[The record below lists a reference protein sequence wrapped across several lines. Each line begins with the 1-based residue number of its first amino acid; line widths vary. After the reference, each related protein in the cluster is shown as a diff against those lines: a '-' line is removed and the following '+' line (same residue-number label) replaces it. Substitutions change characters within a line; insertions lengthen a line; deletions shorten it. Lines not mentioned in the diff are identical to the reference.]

1 MNAEYIWNLWEEI
14 KNSRPLVHCITNM
27 VTVND
32 CANVLLAAGASPT
45 MAHHPLE
52 VEEVTAGC
60 KSLVCNMGAMESLDA
75 MVTAGKKALSLGHPV
90 VLDPV
95 GAAGAS
101 FRRNSCLN
109 LIKEIQ
115 PTCIRGNYSEIK
127 ALYLEQKTGMGVD
140 VQEKD
145 RKKEQALENIAQ
157 AAKDLANKLQNYV
170 VASGEVDFVSDGKKI
185 IVVHNG
191 SELMSRVTGMGCMS
205 SAMLGAFL
213 SVENSLESAAACCV
227 VMGICGEIA
236 EEETKRLGAG
246 IGTFHIK
253 FLDAVSM
260 LTREQIAAVH
270 TASVRSNNPKEN

>member
-1 MNAEYIWNLWEEI
+1 MNAEYIWELWEEI
-14 KNSRPLVHCITNM
+14 KRSRPLVHCITNM

-32 CANVLLAAGASPT
+32 CANILLAAGASPT
-45 MAHHPLE
+45 MAHHSLE

-60 KSLVCNMGAMESLDA
+60 KSLVCNMGAMEYLDA
-75 MVTAGKKALSLGHPV
+75 METAGKKALTLGHPI

-109 LIKEIQ
+109 LIKEIH
-115 PTCIRGNYSEIK
+115 PTCIRGNYSEIR

-145 RKKEQALENIAQ
+145 RKKEHALEDAAQ
-157 AAKDLANKLQNYV
+157 AAKNLAARLQCCV
-170 VASGEVDFVSDGKKI
+170 TASGIKDIISDGKQVI
-185 IVVHNG
+185 IVHNG
-191 SELMSRVTGMGCMS
+191 SEMMSRVTGMGCMS

-236 EEETKRLGAG
+236 EEETRRLGAG

-253 FLDAVSM
+253 FLDAVSL
-260 LTREQIAAVH
+260 LTKEQIAQRVI
-270 TASVRSNNPKEN
+270 NCKEE

>member
-1 MNAEYIWNLWEEI
+1 MNAEYIWGLWEEI
-14 KNSRPLVHCITNM
+14 KRNRPLVHCITNM

-32 CANVLLAAGASPT
+32 CANILLAAGASPT

-60 KSLVCNMGAMESLDA
+60 KSLVCNMGAMEYLDA
-75 MVTAGKKALSLGHPV
+75 METAGKKALTLGHPI

-109 LIKEIQ
+109 LIKEIH

-145 RKKEQALENIAQ
+145 RKKEHALEDAAQ
-157 AAKDLANKLQNYV
+157 AAKNLAARLKCYV
-170 VASGEVDFVSDGKKI
+170 VASGIKDIISDGKQI
-185 IVVHNG
+185 ITVHNG
-191 SELMSRVTGMGCMS
+191 SEMMSKVTGMGCMS

-227 VMGICGEIA
+227 VMGICGEMA
-236 EEETKRLGAG
+236 EEETCRLGSG

-253 FLDAVSM
+253 FLDAVSL
-260 LTREQIAAVH
+260 LTKEQIAQRVIIY
-270 TASVRSNNPKEN
+270 KEE

>member
-1 MNAEYIWNLWEEI
+1 MNAEYIWGLWEEI
-14 KNSRPLVHCITNM
+14 KRSRPLVHCITNM

-32 CANVLLAAGASPT
+32 CANILLAAGASPT

-52 VEEVTAGC
+52 VEEVTAEC
-60 KSLVCNMGAMESLDA
+60 KSLVCNMGAMEYFDA
-75 MVTAGKKALSLGHPV
+75 METAGKKALTLGHPI

-109 LIKEIQ
+109 LIKEIH

-145 RKKEQALENIAQ
+145 RKKEHALEDAAQ
-157 AAKDLANKLQNYV
+157 AAKNLAARLKCYV
-170 VASGEVDFVSDGKKI
+170 VASGIKDIISDGKQI
-185 IVVHNG
+185 ITVHNG
-191 SELMSRVTGMGCMS
+191 SEMMSRVTGMGCMS

-213 SVENSLESAAACCV
+213 SVENSLESAAACCI

-236 EEETKRLGAG
+236 EEETCRIGAG

-253 FLDAVSM
+253 FLDAVSL
-260 LTREQIAAVH
+260 LTKEQIQKKVSIKKDYKA
-270 TASVRSNNPKEN
+270 